1 MNNKIR
7 EGEKYL
13 KRVLKGKMPVTEGL
27 SVSFMIAGFF
37 GLSLNSEAAWVESN
51 KTDYIQYDGDG
62 KFIIAATNNRGKALN
77 GAVLIGNA
85 DNKIKVPLGDSVVLS
100 SSAEIDVETPI
111 DLVEKP
117 TNRLI
122 TRYNKGIVALGNVK
136 ISSSPY
142 GLGRTGTGG
151 QAIAIGDFAT
161 STSQSVAIGSDTYS
175 VGGSSIAIG
184 GDDIASYRDNI
195 TKYDYDNYF
204 KALYDKIGTYTAGS
218 IYSPNVAGGEGS
230 ISIGARTVAYNP
242 GSTALGT
249 LAYALGKGATAL
261 GTQSRAEGEGSIA
274 IGNLTRNFANQA
286 LAIGNDSQIL
296 NTGGTAVGL
305 RARAGGEGSIAI
317 GTDVYSNAAMN
328 NNSGSGMN
336 TKHNDLKNRG
346 MGTDKLETIE
356 NIIVDK
362 NTISPAFRSHHDISN
377 IISESGKN
385 SLVIGTRSAALGS
398 NSIALGRGAFAMS
411 DNSFGIGSYSYA
423 DKTNSIAIGTSSRSL
438 AEDAIVMGAGSV
450 ATAAANNSTVI
461 GTRSGVGGENSSVV
475 GSKSEAFS
483 KNTLIFGNLT
493 KVGELGSSNETDNNI
508 AIGNAISIGSGVTNS
523 MAYGPDTR
531 IGNTNRADNSKID
544 NSTAFGRGAT
554 IERLYSGPTTAQ
566 MSNAQAKSAAEA
578 SPSFM
583 YTGNN
588 AMAIG
593 NYSRAV
599 LENSVALGVRSDTD
613 YTYADLLQPGW
624 TARGSIAVPTSGQ
637 TGVISVGSRGQ
648 ERRIVNVASGYRDT
662 DAVNVIQLRTL
673 EETVT
678 NKVEGIE
685 SGMHYLSVNK
695 KGTNIGSEI
704 GSAKVTELIER
715 RKNYDQYIR
724 YKTQQLQ
731 LKARQAWQGEKFN
744 EASLTEINNKVA
756 ELEADPVI
764 AREAA
769 ALKNYTVTATVPSGK
784 DAAQAYKD
792 LVNALE
798 VINANLK
805 SDAKY
810 TALADGND
818 IEALKLETNYSNEGG
833 KGLDSL
839 AIGFR
844 ASAGKDATE
853 ALAVGYK
860 AKANGVSCSFRFT
873 ISS

>member
-1 MNNKIR
+1 MNNKIKQVER
-7 EGEKYL
+7 YVKGVL
-13 KRVLKGKMPVTEGL
+13 KRKMAVTEGL
-27 SVSFMIAGFF
+27 LVAFMIAGFF
-37 GLSLNSEAAWVESN
+37 GLNLDSKAAWVEKDQIKN
-51 KTDYIQYDGDG
+51 YIQYDGDG
-62 KFIIAATNNRGKALN
+62 KFIIAADNNRHKALN

-122 TRYNKGIVALGNVK
+122 TSYNKGIVALGNVK
-136 ISSSPY
+136 ISSNPY

-204 KALYDKIGTYTAGS
+204 KALYDKIGTYNAGS

-362 NTISPAFRSHHDISN
+362 NTISPAFRSHHGISD

-423 DKTNSIAIGTSSRSL
+423 DKKNSIAIGTSSRAL
-438 AEDAIVMGAGSV
+438 AENAITLGAGSV
-450 ATAAANNSTVI
+450 TMTGAENSTVI
-461 GTRSGVGGENSSVV
+461 GTRSAVAGEKSSIV
-475 GSKSEAFS
+475 GSDSEIFGS
-483 KNTLIFGNLT
+483 NSLIFGNT
-493 KVGELGSSNETDNNI
+493 TRIYKKGNAASDNNI
-508 AIGNAISIGSGVTNS
+508 AIGNEINIASGVTNS
-523 MAYGPDTR
+523 MAYGA
-531 IGNTNRADNSKID
+531 GSKIGD
-544 NSTAFGRGAT
+544 KDTNNNEISNATAFGVNAT
-554 IERLYSGPTTAQ
+554 VSRQYTGVTVDKMDSTEIKT
-566 MSNAQAKSAAEA
+566 KAAED
-578 SPSFM
+578 PKFM
-583 YTGNN
+583 YTGKNT
-588 AMAIG
+588 MAIG
-593 NYSRAV
+593 NNSVAT
-599 LENSVALGVRSDTD
+599 LENSVALGVGSSTD
-613 YTYADLLQPGW
+613 YTYADLLKPGW
-624 TARGSIAVPTSGQ
+624 TAQDSIAIPTSGQ
-637 TGVISVGSRGQ
+637 TGVISVGSKGA
-648 ERRIVNVASGYRDT
+648 ERRIVNVASGSRDT
-662 DAVNVIQLRTL
+662 DAVNVIQLKTL
-673 EETVT
+673 EEKIDGRV
-678 NKVEGIE
+678 NGIE
-685 SGMHYLSVNK
+685 SGMHYLSINK
-695 KGTNIGSEI
+695 QGVESGNEKGSK
-704 GSAKVTELIER
+704 AVTELVER
-715 RKNYDQYIR
+715 RKNYDLYLR
-724 YKTQQLQ
+724 YKTQELQ
-731 LKARQAWQGEKFN
+731 IKAREKWRGEKFD
-744 EASLTEINNKVA
+744 EVSKNKITA
-756 ELEADPVI
+756 ELAKIEKADTSGEIKKAAKKLIDIDIPGITTDENSEDKYKELVAKI
-764 AREAA
+764 EKINKELTTEEKYRE
-769 ALKNYTVTATVPSGK
+769 LIGGIDIK
-784 DAAQAYKD
+784 
-792 LVNALE
+792 ALE
-798 VINANLK
+798 NGLFVK
-805 SDAKY
+805 S
-810 TALADGND
+810 
-818 IEALKLETNYSNEGG
+818 
-833 KGLDSL
+833 
-839 AIGFR
+839 
-844 ASAGKDATE
+844 
-853 ALAVGYK
+853 
-860 AKANGVSCSFRFT
+860 C
-873 ISS
+873 